1 MGLSCDHCIAP
12 APRCSGSGGPQKQ
25 TETRYSP
32 ELHDAARRPE
42 NSSTGIPPRRASML
56 WWRPALI
63 ILIIAIAAGGLP
75 ADGVAGEASGEPR
88 ITTQGF
94 SIDTALTAEARRF
107 DAIRVRVEAPSRI
120 AKLVISTDEHEI
132 DLANTQDRSVFALV
146 GLDQRPLNAYDVTL
160 DVAPFMNKHFTTP
173 ATYRL
178 AVIVEDRG
186 GAMATA
192 ALTATVVSEERS
204 AVDATDTETVPQQLR
219 ESEMTLT
226 RVATADVAPAEESPL
241 TWITREPIDVTI
253 RLRPVDADAEIRQL
267 DLETWNR
274 TWTRDDIA
282 RRISASRPVPYV
294 DVPAARNAAADTIL
308 AISDDSGDALL
319 RITTSA
325 THLSQLGTTVTLA
338 VLMRD

>member
-1 MGLSCDHCIAP
+1 
-12 APRCSGSGGPQKQ
+12 
-25 TETRYSP
+25 
-32 ELHDAARRPE
+32 
-42 NSSTGIPPRRASML
+42 
-56 WWRPALI
+56 
-63 ILIIAIAAGGLP
+63 
-75 ADGVAGEASGEPR
+75 
-88 ITTQGF
+88 
-94 SIDTALTAEARRF
+94 
-107 DAIRVRVEAPSRI
+107 
-120 AKLVISTDEHEI
+120 
-132 DLANTQDRSVFALV
+132 
-146 GLDQRPLNAYDVTL
+146 
-160 DVAPFMNKHFTTP
+160 
-173 ATYRL
+173 
-178 AVIVEDRG
+178 
-186 GAMATA
+186 
-192 ALTATVVSEERS
+192 
-204 AVDATDTETVPQQLR
+204 
-219 ESEMTLT
+219 MTLT

>member
-1 MGLSCDHCIAP
+1 
-12 APRCSGSGGPQKQ
+12 
-25 TETRYSP
+25 
-32 ELHDAARRPE
+32 
-42 NSSTGIPPRRASML
+42 ML

-75 ADGVAGEASGEPR
+75 ADAVAGDAPGEPR

-94 SIDTALTAEARRF
+94 SIDTPLTAEAHRF
-107 DAIRVRVEAPSRI
+107 ESIRVRVEAPSRI

-132 DLANTQDRSVFALV
+132 DLANTHDRSVFALV

-160 DVAPFMNKHFTTP
+160 DVAPFMNKHFTAP

-186 GAMATA
+186 GAKATA

-204 AVDATDTETVPQQLR
+204 AVGATDSKTVQQQLR

-226 RVATADVAPAEESPL
+226 RVATADVAPAEKSPL
-241 TWITREPIDVTI
+241 TWITREPVNVTI
-253 RLRPVDADAEIRQL
+253 RLQPVGADAEIRQL
-267 DLETWNR
+267 DLETWNH
-274 TWTRDDIA
+274 TLTRDGLR
-282 RRISASRPVPYV
+282 RRISTSRPMPYV
-294 DVPAARNAAADTIL
+294 DVPTARNAAADKIL
-308 AISDDSGDALL
+308 AISGDSGDALL

-325 THLSQLGTTVTLA
+325 TRLSQLGTTVTLA
-338 VLMRD
+338 VLIRD